1 MPPSSRS
8 SSVVASR
15 SSGVDMCTSLPARVL
30 ATAIPAPS
38 APKPEEPTIA
48 TAVLFDVDGTLVDS
62 NYLHVHAWR
71 RAFHQ
76 LDRPVDSWRVHR
88 AIGKGSGKLLST
100 LLGDADAER
109 VGDEVKELHSRFYL
123 ETAELLRPF
132 DHAQDLIR
140 ALAAKDVRVVLA
152 TSAAPDE
159 LDELRRVLGVDDVV
173 RDIVAGAD
181 VEETKPDP
189 EPVLVALEKAGTAPE
204 DTIFVGDAV
213 WDVRAATK
221 AGVRTIGVLSGGVSA
236 AELEEAGAIATYDD
250 VAALLADLEQSPL
263 AKLVS

>member
-1 MPPSSRS
+1 VYVSLTRVPGWSGTGRS
-8 SSVVASR
+8 
-15 SSGVDMCTSLPARVL
+15 
-30 ATAIPAPS
+30 
-38 APKPEEPTIA
+38 PTIA

-71 RAFHQ
+71 RAFHE

-88 AIGKGSGKLLST
+88 ALGKGSGKLLST
-100 LLGDADAER
+100 LLGDDAER
-109 VGDEVKELHSRFYL
+109 VGDEVKDLHSRFYR
-123 ETAELLRPF
+123 ESAELLRPF
-132 DHAQDLIR
+132 EHAQDLIR
-140 ALAAKDVRVVLA
+140 ALAAKGVRVVLV
-152 TSAAPDE
+152 TSAGPDE

-181 VEETKPDP
+181 VEATKPDP

-221 AGVRTIGVLSGGVSA
+221 AGVRTIGVLSGGVGA
-236 AELEEAGAIATYDD
+236 AELEEAGTIATYDD
-250 VAALLADLEQSPL
+250 VAALLADLEKSPL
-263 AKLVS
+263 AELVS

>member
-1 MPPSSRS
+1 VPPSSRS
-8 SSVVASR
+8 SSVVTSR

-71 RAFHQ
+71 RAFHE
-76 LDRPVDSWRVHR
+76 LGRPVDSWRVHR

-100 LLGDADAER
+100 LLGDDDAER
-109 VGDEVKELHSRFYL
+109 VGDEAKELHSRFYL
-123 ETAELLRPF
+123 ESAELLRPF

-140 ALAAKDVRVVLA
+140 ALAAKEVRVVLA
-152 TSAAPDE
+152 TSAGPDE

-181 VEETKPDP
+181 VEATKPDP

-204 DTIFVGDAV
+204 DTLFVGDAV

-236 AELEEAGAIATYDD
+236 AELTEAGAIATYDD
-250 VAALLADLEQSPL
+250 VAALLADLERSPL